1 MFVLELL
8 KILKN
13 QFITMKTHYLPK
25 FIKAYQESFKLNYNT
40 LLSENPKT
48 LKSDIKTFI
57 LHLAPSK
64 QSGIINVC
72 PSALNCAK
80 LCLHHS
86 GNKLYYPTKV
96 KSRINKTIAFNDSQN
111 DFMNI
116 LILNIIRNFR
126 KNNNQP
132 TAYRLNG
139 TSDVLFENIQIYI
152 SVALSDFIYNKFSF
166 NINSGYYS
174 NIFEIFKHEKNI
186 IMYDYTKEKREYKNL
201 LKEFNYHIT
210 FSFDGESNKINVD
223 RCFDAMENNV
233 NIASVIDYK
242 KRDILP
248 TKFYSDIFQ
257 KEFNC
262 IDGDNE
268 RGDMRFL
275 DAKNKLVLLRFKK
288 PIGIKY
294 NKKDIEKFCI
304 R

>member
-1 MFVLELL
+1 MKNY
-8 KILKN
+8 KIP
-13 QFITMKTHYLPK
+13 KT
-25 FIKAYQESFKLNYNT
+25 IKAFQDAYKLNYNT

-48 LKSDIKTFI
+48 IKSDIKTYI

-96 KSRINKTIAFNDSQN
+96 KSRINNTIAFNDSQN

-126 KNNNQP
+126 KNNNEL

-139 TSDVLFENIQIYI
+139 TSDILFENIQIYI
-152 SVALSDFIYNKFSF
+152 SVGLSDFIYNKFSF

-174 NIFEIFKHEKNI
+174 NIFDIFKFEKNI
-186 IMYDYTKEKREYKNL
+186 IFYDYTKNKREYQNL
-201 LKEFNYHIT
+201 LNEFNYHLT
-210 FSFDGESNKINVD
+210 FSFDGESNKININ
-223 RCFDAMENNV
+223 RCYEAMEQNI
-233 NIASVIDYK
+233 NIASVINYK
-242 KRDILP
+242 KKEILP
-248 TKFYSDIFQ
+248 TKFYSKIFDINFD
-257 KEFNC
+257 C
-262 IDGDNE
+262 IDGDND
-268 RGDMRFL
+268 DMRFL

-294 NKKDIEKFCI
+294 NKKDIEKFTI

>member
-1 MFVLELL
+1 M
-8 KILKN
+8 KN
-13 QFITMKTHYLPK
+13 YKLPK
-25 FIKAYQESFKLNYNT
+25 TIKAFQDAYKLNYNT

-48 LKSDIKTFI
+48 IKSDIKTYI
-57 LHLAPSK
+57 LHLAPSN
-64 QSGIINVC
+64 QSGIINLC

-126 KNNNQP
+126 KNNNEL

-139 TSDVLFENIQIYI
+139 TSDILFENIQIYI
-152 SVALSDFIYNKFSF
+152 SVGLSDFIYNKFSF

-186 IMYDYTKEKREYKNL
+186 IMYDYTKNKREYQNL
-201 LKEFNYHIT
+201 LNEFNYHLT
-210 FSFDGESNKINVD
+210 FSFDGESNKINID
-223 RCFDAMENNV
+223 RCFDAMENNI
-233 NIASVIDYK
+233 NIASVINYK
-242 KRDILP
+242 KKEILP
-248 TKFYSDIFQ
+248 TKFYSKIFDINFD
-257 KEFNC
+257 C
-262 IDGDNE
+262 IDGDND
-268 RGDMRFL
+268 DMRFL

-304 R
+304 V

>member
-1 MFVLELL
+1 M
-8 KILKN
+8 KN
-13 QFITMKTHYLPK
+13 YKLPK
-25 FIKAYQESFKLNYNT
+25 TIKAFQDAYKLNYNS

-48 LKSDIKTFI
+48 IKSNIKTYI

-126 KNNNQP
+126 KNDNQP

-139 TSDVLFENIQIYI
+139 TSDILFENIQIYI
-152 SVALSDFIYNKFSF
+152 SVGLSDFIYNKFSF

-186 IMYDYTKEKREYKNL
+186 IMYDYTKNKREYKNL
-201 LKEFNYHIT
+201 LNEFNYHLT
-210 FSFDGESNKINVD
+210 FSFDGESNKINID
-223 RCFDAMENNV
+223 RCFDAMENNI
-233 NIASVIDYK
+233 NIASVINYK

-248 TKFYSDIFQ
+248 TKFYSSIFNMN
-257 KEFNC
+257 FNC
-262 IDGDNE
+262 IDGDND
-268 RGDMRFL
+268 DMRFL

-304 R
+304 K

>member
-1 MFVLELL
+1 M
-8 KILKN
+8 KN
-13 QFITMKTHYLPK
+13 YKLPK
-25 FIKAYQESFKLNYNT
+25 TIKAYQDAYKLNYNT

-48 LKSDIKTFI
+48 IKSEIKTYI
-57 LHLAPSK
+57 LHLAPSN

-126 KNNNQP
+126 KNNNEL

-139 TSDVLFENIQIYI
+139 TSDILFENIQIYI
-152 SVALSDFIYNKFSF
+152 SVGLSDFIYNKFSF

-186 IMYDYTKEKREYKNL
+186 IMYDYTKNKREYKNL
-201 LKEFNYHIT
+201 LNEFNYHLT
-210 FSFDGESNKINVD
+210 FSFDGESNKINID
-223 RCFDAMENNV
+223 RCFEAMEQNI
-233 NIASVIDYK
+233 NIASVINYK
-242 KRDILP
+242 KKEILP
-248 TKFYSDIFQ
+248 SKFYSKIFDINFD
-257 KEFNC
+257 C
-262 IDGDNE
+262 IDGDND
-268 RGDMRFL
+268 DMRFL

-294 NKKDIEKFCI
+294 NKKDIEKFTI

>member
-1 MFVLELL
+1 M
-8 KILKN
+8 KN
-13 QFITMKTHYLPK
+13 YKLPK
-25 FIKAYQESFKLNYNT
+25 TIKAYQDAYKLNYNS

-48 LKSDIKTFI
+48 IKSDIKTYI
-57 LHLAPSK
+57 LHLAPSN

-126 KNNNQP
+126 KNENQL
-132 TAYRLNG
+132 TAFRLNG
-139 TSDVLFENIQIYI
+139 TSDILFENIQIYI
-152 SVALSDFIYNKFSF
+152 SVGLSDFIYNKFSF

-186 IMYDYTKEKREYKNL
+186 IMYDYTKNKREYQNL
-201 LKEFNYHIT
+201 LNEFNYHLT
-210 FSFDGESNKINVD
+210 FSFDGESNKINID
-223 RCFDAMENNV
+223 RCFEAMKHNI
-233 NIASVIDYK
+233 NIASVINYK
-242 KRDILP
+242 KKEILP
-248 TKFYSDIFQ
+248 TKFYSKIFDINFD
-257 KEFNC
+257 C
-262 IDGDNE
+262 IDGDND
-268 RGDMRFL
+268 DMRFL

-294 NKKDIEKFCI
+294 NKKDIEKFTI

>member
-1 MFVLELL
+1 
-8 KILKN
+8 
-13 QFITMKTHYLPK
+13 MKSFRLPK
-25 FIKAYQESFKLNYNT
+25 TIKAYQDAYKLNYNC

-48 LKSDIKTFI
+48 IKSDIKTFI

-126 KNNNQP
+126 KNENQL
-132 TAYRLNG
+132 TAFRLNG
-139 TSDVLFENIQIYI
+139 TSDILFENIQIYI
-152 SVALSDFIYNKFSF
+152 SVGLSDFIYNKFSF

-186 IMYDYTKEKREYKNL
+186 IMYDYTKNKREYKNL
-201 LKEFNYHIT
+201 LNEFNYHLT
-210 FSFDGESNKINVD
+210 FSFDGESNKINID
-223 RCFDAMENNV
+223 RCFDAIKQNI
-233 NIASVIDYK
+233 NIASVINYK

-248 TKFYSDIFQ
+248 TKFYSKIFDINFD
-257 KEFNC
+257 C
-262 IDGDNE
+262 IDGDND
-268 RGDMRFL
+268 DMRFL

-294 NKKDIEKFCI
+294 NKKDIEKFTI

>member
-1 MFVLELL
+1 M
-8 KILKN
+8 KN
-13 QFITMKTHYLPK
+13 YKLPK
-25 FIKAYQESFKLNYNT
+25 TIKAYQDAYKLNYNS

-48 LKSDIKTFI
+48 IKSDIKTYI
-57 LHLAPSK
+57 LHLAPSN

-126 KNNNQP
+126 KNENQL
-132 TAYRLNG
+132 TAFRLNG
-139 TSDVLFENIQIYI
+139 TSDILFENIQIYI
-152 SVALSDFIYNKFSF
+152 SVGLSDFIYNKFSF

-186 IMYDYTKEKREYKNL
+186 IMYDYTKNKREYQNL
-201 LKEFNYHIT
+201 LNEFNYHLT
-210 FSFDGESNKINVD
+210 FSFDGESNKINID
-223 RCFDAMENNV
+223 RCFDAMENNI
-233 NIASVIDYK
+233 NIASVINYK
-242 KRDILP
+242 KKEILP
-248 TKFYSDIFQ
+248 TKFYSKIFDINFD
-257 KEFNC
+257 C
-262 IDGDNE
+262 IDGDND
-268 RGDMRFL
+268 DMRFL

-294 NKKDIEKFCI
+294 NKKDIEKFTI

>member
-1 MFVLELL
+1 M
-8 KILKN
+8 KN
-13 QFITMKTHYLPK
+13 YKLPK
-25 FIKAYQESFKLNYNT
+25 TIKAYQDAYKLNYNS

-48 LKSDIKTFI
+48 IKSDIKTYI

-126 KNNNQP
+126 KNNNEL

-139 TSDVLFENIQIYI
+139 TSDILFENIQIYI
-152 SVALSDFIYNKFSF
+152 SVGLSDFIYNKFSF

-174 NIFEIFKHEKNI
+174 NIFEIFKYEKNI
-186 IMYDYTKEKREYKNL
+186 IMYDYTKNKREYKNL
-201 LKEFNYHIT
+201 LNEFNYHLT
-210 FSFDGESNKINVD
+210 FSFDGESNKINID
-223 RCFDAMENNV
+223 RCFDAMENNI
-233 NIASVIDYK
+233 NIASVINYK
-242 KRDILP
+242 KKEILP
-248 TKFYSDIFQ
+248 TKFYSKIFDINFD
-257 KEFNC
+257 C
-262 IDGDNE
+262 IDGDND
-268 RGDMRFL
+268 DMRFL

-294 NKKDIEKFCI
+294 NKKDIEKFTI

>member
-1 MFVLELL
+1 M
-8 KILKN
+8 KN
-13 QFITMKTHYLPK
+13 YKLPK
-25 FIKAYQESFKLNYNT
+25 TIKAFQDAYKLNYNT

-48 LKSDIKTFI
+48 IKSDIKTYI
-57 LHLAPSK
+57 LHLAPSN

-126 KNNNQP
+126 KNNNEL

-139 TSDVLFENIQIYI
+139 TSDILFENIQIYI
-152 SVALSDFIYNKFSF
+152 SVGLSDFIYNKFSF

-186 IMYDYTKEKREYKNL
+186 IMYDYTKNKREYQNL
-201 LKEFNYHIT
+201 LNEFNYHLT
-210 FSFDGESNKINVD
+210 FSFDGESNKINID
-223 RCFDAMENNV
+223 RCFDAMENNI
-233 NIASVIDYK
+233 NIASVINYK
-242 KRDILP
+242 KKEILP
-248 TKFYSDIFQ
+248 TKFYSKIFDINFD
-257 KEFNC
+257 C
-262 IDGDNE
+262 IDGDND
-268 RGDMRFL
+268 DMRFL

-294 NKKDIEKFCI
+294 NKKDIEKFTI

>member
-1 MFVLELL
+1 M
-8 KILKN
+8 KN
-13 QFITMKTHYLPK
+13 YKLPK
-25 FIKAYQESFKLNYNT
+25 TIKDYQNLYKLNYNT

-48 LKSDIKTFI
+48 IKSDIKTYI

-96 KSRINKTIAFNDSQN
+96 KSRINKTIAFNYSQN
-111 DFMNI
+111 DFMNL
-116 LILNIIRNFR
+116 LILNIIRNYR
-126 KNNNQP
+126 KNENQL
-132 TAYRLNG
+132 TAFRLNG
-139 TSDVLFENIQIYI
+139 TSDILFENIQIYI
-152 SVALSDFIYNKFSF
+152 SVGLSDFIYNKFSF

-174 NIFEIFKHEKNI
+174 NIFEVFKHEKNI
-186 IMYDYTKEKREYKNL
+186 IMYDYTKNKREYKNL
-201 LKEFNYHIT
+201 LNEFNYHLT
-210 FSFDGESNKINVD
+210 FSFDGESNKINID
-223 RCFDAMENNV
+223 RCFDAMENNI
-233 NIASVIDYK
+233 NIASVINYK

-248 TKFYSDIFQ
+248 TKFYSSIFD
-257 KEFNC
+257 KNFEC
-262 IDGDNE
+262 IDGDND

-304 R
+304 K

>member
-1 MFVLELL
+1 M
-8 KILKN
+8 KN
-13 QFITMKTHYLPK
+13 YKLPK
-25 FIKAYQESFKLNYNT
+25 TIKAYQDAYKLNYNT

-48 LKSDIKTFI
+48 IKSDIKTYI
-57 LHLAPSK
+57 LHLAPSN

-139 TSDVLFENIQIYI
+139 TSDILFENIQIYI
-152 SVALSDFIYNKFSF
+152 SVGLSDFIYNKFSF

-186 IMYDYTKEKREYKNL
+186 IMYDYTKNKREYKNL
-201 LKEFNYHIT
+201 LNEFNYHLT
-210 FSFDGESNKINVD
+210 FSFDGESNKINID
-223 RCFDAMENNV
+223 RCFHAMENNI
-233 NIASVIDYK
+233 NIASVINYK
-242 KRDILP
+242 KKEILP
-248 TKFYSDIFQ
+248 TKFYSKIFDINFD
-257 KEFNC
+257 C
-262 IDGDNE
+262 IDGDND
-268 RGDMRFL
+268 DMRFL

-294 NKKDIEKFCI
+294 NKRDIEKFTI

>member
-1 MFVLELL
+1 M
-8 KILKN
+8 KN
-13 QFITMKTHYLPK
+13 YRLPK
-25 FIKAYQESFKLNYNT
+25 TIKAYQDAYKLNYNS

-48 LKSDIKTFI
+48 IKSDIKTYI

-126 KNNNQP
+126 KNNNEL

-139 TSDVLFENIQIYI
+139 TSDILFENIQIYI
-152 SVALSDFIYNKFSF
+152 SVGLSDFIYNKFSF

-186 IMYDYTKEKREYKNL
+186 IMYDYTKNKREYKNL
-201 LKEFNYHIT
+201 LNEFNYHLT
-210 FSFDGESNKINVD
+210 FSFDGESNKINID
-223 RCFDAMENNV
+223 RCFDAMENNI
-233 NIASVIDYK
+233 NIASVINYK

-248 TKFYSDIFQ
+248 TRFYSSIFD
-257 KEFNC
+257 KNFEC
-262 IDGDNE
+262 IDGDND

-304 R
+304 K

>member
-1 MFVLELL
+1 
-8 KILKN
+8 
-13 QFITMKTHYLPK
+13 MKSFRLPK
-25 FIKAYQESFKLNYNT
+25 TIKAYQDAYKLNYNC

-48 LKSDIKTFI
+48 IKSDIKTFI

-126 KNNNQP
+126 KNENQL
-132 TAYRLNG
+132 TAFRLNG
-139 TSDVLFENIQIYI
+139 TSDILFENIQIYI
-152 SVALSDFIYNKFSF
+152 SVGLSDFIYNKFSF

-186 IMYDYTKEKREYKNL
+186 IMYDYTKNKREYQNL
-201 LKEFNYHIT
+201 FNEFNYHLT
-210 FSFDGESNKINVD
+210 FSFDGESNKINID
-223 RCFDAMENNV
+223 RCYEAMEQNI
-233 NIASVIDYK
+233 NIASVINYK

-248 TKFYSDIFQ
+248 TKFYSKIFDINFD
-257 KEFNC
+257 C
-262 IDGDNE
+262 IDGDND
-268 RGDMRFL
+268 DMRFL

-294 NKKDIEKFCI
+294 NKKDIEKFTI

>member
-1 MFVLELL
+1 
-8 KILKN
+8 
-13 QFITMKTHYLPK
+13 MKSFRLPK
-25 FIKAYQESFKLNYNT
+25 TIKAYQDAYKLNYNC

-48 LKSDIKTFI
+48 IKSDIKTFI

-126 KNNNQP
+126 KNENQL
-132 TAYRLNG
+132 TAFRLNG
-139 TSDVLFENIQIYI
+139 TSDILFENIQIYI
-152 SVALSDFIYNKFSF
+152 SVGLSDFIYNKFSF

-186 IMYDYTKEKREYKNL
+186 IMYDYTKNKREYQNL
-201 LKEFNYHIT
+201 FNEFNYHLT
-210 FSFDGESNKINVD
+210 FSFDGESNKINID
-223 RCFDAMENNV
+223 RCYEAMEQ
-233 NIASVIDYK
+233 NINIPSVINYK

-248 TKFYSDIFQ
+248 TKFYSKIFDINFD
-257 KEFNC
+257 C
-262 IDGDNE
+262 IDGDND
-268 RGDMRFL
+268 DMRFL

-294 NKKDIEKFCI
+294 NKKDIEKFTI

>member
-1 MFVLELL
+1 MR
-8 KILKN
+8 
-13 QFITMKTHYLPK
+13 LPK
-25 FIKAYQESFKLNYNT
+25 TIKDYQSTFNLDYNS

-48 LKSDIKTFI
+48 KKSKIKTFL
-57 LHLAPSK
+57 LHLSPSN
-64 QSGIINVC
+64 QSGIINLC
-72 PSALNCAK
+72 PNALNCAK

-116 LILNIIRNFR
+116 LILNIIRNYR
-126 KNNNQP
+126 KNENQL

-139 TSDVLFENIQIYI
+139 TSDILFENIQIYI
-152 SVALSDFIYNKFSF
+152 SVGLSDFIYNKFSF

-186 IMYDYTKEKREYKNL
+186 IMYDYTKNKREYQNL
-201 LKEFNYHIT
+201 LNEFNYHLT
-210 FSFDGESNKINVD
+210 FSFDGESNKINID
-223 RCFDAMENNV
+223 RCFEAMKQNI
-233 NIASVIDYK
+233 NIASVINYK
-242 KRDILP
+242 KKEILP
-248 TKFYSDIFQ
+248 TKFYSKIFNIN
-257 KEFNC
+257 FDC
-262 IDGDNE
+262 IDGDND
-268 RGDMRFL
+268 DMRFL

-294 NKKDIEKFCI
+294 NKKDIEKFTI

>member
-1 MFVLELL
+1 
-8 KILKN
+8 
-13 QFITMKTHYLPK
+13 MKSFRLPK
-25 FIKAYQESFKLNYNT
+25 TIKAYQDAYKLNYNC

-48 LKSDIKTFI
+48 IKSDIKTFI

-126 KNNNQP
+126 KNENQL
-132 TAYRLNG
+132 TAFRLNG
-139 TSDVLFENIQIYI
+139 TSDILFENIQIYI
-152 SVALSDFIYNKFSF
+152 SVGLSDFIYNKFSF

-186 IMYDYTKEKREYKNL
+186 IMYDYTKNKREYQNL
-201 LKEFNYHIT
+201 FNEFNYHLT
-210 FSFDGESNKINVD
+210 FSFDGESNKINID
-223 RCFDAMENNV
+223 RCYEAMEQNI
-233 NIASVIDYK
+233 NIASVKNYK

-248 TKFYSDIFQ
+248 TKFYSKIFDINFD
-257 KEFNC
+257 C
-262 IDGDNE
+262 IDGDND
-268 RGDMRFL
+268 DMRFL

-294 NKKDIEKFCI
+294 NKKDIEKFTI

>member
-1 MFVLELL
+1 M
-8 KILKN
+8 KN
-13 QFITMKTHYLPK
+13 YKLPK
-25 FIKAYQESFKLNYNT
+25 TIKAFQDAYKLNYNT

-48 LKSDIKTFI
+48 IKSDIKTYI
-57 LHLAPSK
+57 LHLAPSN
-64 QSGIINVC
+64 QSGIINLC

-126 KNNNQP
+126 KNNNEL

-139 TSDVLFENIQIYI
+139 TSDILFENIQIYI
-152 SVALSDFIYNKFSF
+152 SVGLSDFIYNKFSF

-186 IMYDYTKEKREYKNL
+186 IMYDYTKNKREYQNL
-201 LKEFNYHIT
+201 LNEFNYHLT
-210 FSFDGESNKINVD
+210 FSFDGESNKINID
-223 RCFDAMENNV
+223 RCFDAMENNI
-233 NIASVIDYK
+233 NIASVINYK
-242 KRDILP
+242 KKEILP
-248 TKFYSDIFQ
+248 TKFYSKIFDINFD
-257 KEFNC
+257 C
-262 IDGDNE
+262 IDGDND
-268 RGDMRFL
+268 DMRFL

-294 NKKDIEKFCI
+294 NKKDIEKFTI

>member
-1 MFVLELL
+1 M
-8 KILKN
+8 KN
-13 QFITMKTHYLPK
+13 YKLPK
-25 FIKAYQESFKLNYNT
+25 TIKSFQDAYKLNYNT

-48 LKSDIKTFI
+48 IKSDIKTYI

-126 KNNNQP
+126 KNENQL
-132 TAYRLNG
+132 TAFRLNG
-139 TSDVLFENIQIYI
+139 TSDILFENIQIYI
-152 SVALSDFIYNKFSF
+152 SVGLSDFIYNKFSF

-174 NIFEIFKHEKNI
+174 NIFDIFKFEKNI
-186 IMYDYTKEKREYKNL
+186 IFYDYTKNKREYQNL
-201 LKEFNYHIT
+201 LNEFNYHLT
-210 FSFDGESNKINVD
+210 FSFDGESNKINID
-223 RCFDAMENNV
+223 RCFDAMKQNI
-233 NIASVIDYK
+233 NIASVINYK
-242 KRDILP
+242 KKEILP
-248 TKFYSDIFQ
+248 TKFYSKIFNIN
-257 KEFNC
+257 FDC
-262 IDGDNE
+262 IDGDID
-268 RGDMRFL
+268 DMRFL

-294 NKKDIEKFCI
+294 NKKDIEKFTI

>member
-1 MFVLELL
+1 
-8 KILKN
+8 
-13 QFITMKTHYLPK
+13 MKTYRLPK
-25 FIKAYQESFKLNYNT
+25 TIKAYQDAYKLNYNS

-48 LKSDIKTFI
+48 IKSDIKTYI

-126 KNNNQP
+126 KNENQL
-132 TAYRLNG
+132 TAFRLNG
-139 TSDVLFENIQIYI
+139 TSDILFENIQIYI
-152 SVALSDFIYNKFSF
+152 SVGLSDFIYNKFSF

-174 NIFEIFKHEKNI
+174 NIFDIFKFEKNI
-186 IMYDYTKEKREYKNL
+186 IFYDYTKNKREYQNL
-201 LKEFNYHIT
+201 LNEFNYHLT
-210 FSFDGESNKINVD
+210 FSFDGESNKINID
-223 RCFDAMENNV
+223 RCFDAMKQNI
-233 NIASVIDYK
+233 NIASVINYK
-242 KRDILP
+242 KKEILP
-248 TKFYSDIFQ
+248 TKFYSKIFNIN
-257 KEFNC
+257 FDC
-262 IDGDNE
+262 IDGDID
-268 RGDMRFL
+268 DMRFL

-294 NKKDIEKFCI
+294 NKKDIEKFTI

>member
-1 MFVLELL
+1 M
-8 KILKN
+8 KN
-13 QFITMKTHYLPK
+13 YKLPK
-25 FIKAYQESFKLNYNT
+25 TIKAYQDAYKLNYNT

-48 LKSDIKTFI
+48 IKSDIKTYI
-57 LHLAPSK
+57 LHLAPSN

-126 KNNNQP
+126 KNNNQL
-132 TAYRLNG
+132 TAFRLNG
-139 TSDVLFENIQIYI
+139 TSDILFENIQIYI
-152 SVALSDFIYNKFSF
+152 SVGLSDFIYNKFSF

-186 IMYDYTKEKREYKNL
+186 IMYDYTKNKREYKNL
-201 LKEFNYHIT
+201 LNEFNYHLT
-210 FSFDGESNKINVD
+210 FSFDGESNKINID
-223 RCFDAMENNV
+223 RCFHAMENNI
-233 NIASVIDYK
+233 NIASVINYK
-242 KRDILP
+242 KKEILP
-248 TKFYSDIFQ
+248 TKFYSKIFDINFD
-257 KEFNC
+257 C

-294 NKKDIEKFCI
+294 NKKDIEKFTI

>member
-1 MFVLELL
+1 
-8 KILKN
+8 
-13 QFITMKTHYLPK
+13 MKSFRLPK
-25 FIKAYQESFKLNYNT
+25 TIKAYQDAYKLNYNC

-48 LKSDIKTFI
+48 IKSDIKTFI

-126 KNNNQP
+126 KNENQL
-132 TAYRLNG
+132 TAFRLNG
-139 TSDVLFENIQIYI
+139 TSDILFENIQIYI
-152 SVALSDFIYNKFSF
+152 SVGLSDFIYNKFSF

-186 IMYDYTKEKREYKNL
+186 IMYDYTKNKREYQNL
-201 LKEFNYHIT
+201 LNEFNYHLT
-210 FSFDGESNKINVD
+210 FSFDGESNKINID
-223 RCFDAMENNV
+223 RCYEAMEQNI
-233 NIASVIDYK
+233 NIASVINYK

-248 TKFYSDIFQ
+248 TKFYSKIFDINFD
-257 KEFNC
+257 C
-262 IDGDNE
+262 IDGDND
-268 RGDMRFL
+268 DMRFL

-294 NKKDIEKFCI
+294 NKKDIEKFTI

>member
-1 MFVLELL
+1 
-8 KILKN
+8 
-13 QFITMKTHYLPK
+13 MKTYRLPK
-25 FIKAYQESFKLNYNT
+25 TIKAYQDAYKLNYNS
-40 LLSENPKT
+40 LLSEHPKT
-48 LKSDIKTFI
+48 IKSDIKTYI
-57 LHLAPSK
+57 LHLAPSN

-126 KNNNQP
+126 KNNNEL

-139 TSDVLFENIQIYI
+139 TSDILFENIQIYI
-152 SVALSDFIYNKFSF
+152 SVGLSDFIYNKFSF

-174 NIFEIFKHEKNI
+174 NIFDIFKFEKNI
-186 IMYDYTKEKREYKNL
+186 IFYDYTKNKREYQNL
-201 LKEFNYHIT
+201 LNEFNYHLT
-210 FSFDGESNKINVD
+210 FSFDGESNKININ
-223 RCFDAMENNV
+223 RCYEAMEQNI
-233 NIASVIDYK
+233 NIASVINYK
-242 KRDILP
+242 KKEILP
-248 TKFYSDIFQ
+248 TKFYSKIFDINFD
-257 KEFNC
+257 C
-262 IDGDNE
+262 IDGDND
-268 RGDMRFL
+268 DMRFL

-294 NKKDIEKFCI
+294 NKKDIEKFTI

>member
-1 MFVLELL
+1 M
-8 KILKN
+8 KN
-13 QFITMKTHYLPK
+13 YKLPK
-25 FIKAYQESFKLNYNT
+25 TIKAFQDAYKLNYNS

-48 LKSDIKTFI
+48 IKSNIKTYI

-126 KNNNQP
+126 KNNNQL
-132 TAYRLNG
+132 TAFRLNG
-139 TSDVLFENIQIYI
+139 TSDILFENIQIYI
-152 SVALSDFIYNKFSF
+152 SVGLSDFIYNKFSF

-186 IMYDYTKEKREYKNL
+186 IMYDYTKNKREYKNL
-201 LKEFNYHIT
+201 LNEFNYHLT
-210 FSFDGESNKINVD
+210 FSFDGESNKINID
-223 RCFDAMENNV
+223 RCFDAMENNI
-233 NIASVIDYK
+233 NIASVINYK

-248 TKFYSDIFQ
+248 TKFYSSIFNMN
-257 KEFNC
+257 FNC
-262 IDGDNE
+262 IDGDND
-268 RGDMRFL
+268 DMRFL

-304 R
+304 K

>member
-1 MFVLELL
+1 M
-8 KILKN
+8 KN
-13 QFITMKTHYLPK
+13 YKLPK
-25 FIKAYQESFKLNYNT
+25 TIKAFQDAYKLNYNT

-48 LKSDIKTFI
+48 IKSDIKTYI
-57 LHLAPSK
+57 LHLAPSN

-126 KNNNQP
+126 KNNNEL

-139 TSDVLFENIQIYI
+139 TSDILFENIQIYI
-152 SVALSDFIYNKFSF
+152 SVGLSDFIYNKFSF

-186 IMYDYTKEKREYKNL
+186 IMYDYTKNKREYKNL
-201 LKEFNYHIT
+201 LNEFNYHLT
-210 FSFDGESNKINVD
+210 FSFDGESNKINID
-223 RCFDAMENNV
+223 RCFDAMENNI
-233 NIASVIDYK
+233 NISSVINYK

-248 TKFYSDIFQ
+248 TKFYSKIFDINFD
-257 KEFNC
+257 C
-262 IDGDNE
+262 IDGDND

>member
-1 MFVLELL
+1 
-8 KILKN
+8 
-13 QFITMKTHYLPK
+13 MKTYRLPK
-25 FIKAYQESFKLNYNT
+25 TIKAYQDAYKLNYNS

-48 LKSDIKTFI
+48 IKSDIKTYI

-126 KNNNQP
+126 KNNNEL

-139 TSDVLFENIQIYI
+139 TSDILFENIQIYI
-152 SVALSDFIYNKFSF
+152 SVGLSDFIYNKFSF

-174 NIFEIFKHEKNI
+174 NIFDIFKHEKNI
-186 IMYDYTKEKREYKNL
+186 IFYDYTKNKREYQNL
-201 LKEFNYHIT
+201 LNEFNYHLT
-210 FSFDGESNKINVD
+210 FSFDGESNKININ
-223 RCFDAMENNV
+223 RCYEAMEQNI
-233 NIASVIDYK
+233 NIASVINYK
-242 KRDILP
+242 KKEILP
-248 TKFYSDIFQ
+248 TKFYSKIFDINFD
-257 KEFNC
+257 C
-262 IDGDNE
+262 IDGDND
-268 RGDMRFL
+268 DMRFL

-294 NKKDIEKFCI
+294 NKRDIEKFTI

>member
-1 MFVLELL
+1 
-8 KILKN
+8 
-13 QFITMKTHYLPK
+13 MKTHYLPK

-48 LKSDIKTFI
+48 KKSDIKTYI
-57 LHLAPSK
+57 LHLSPSDS
-64 QSGIINVC
+64 SGVINIC
-72 PSALNCAK
+72 KSAMNCK
-80 LCLHHS
+80 LLCLHKS
-86 GNKLYYPTKV
+86 GNPAYYSNKI
-96 KSRINKTIAFNDSQN
+96 KSRINKTIAFNYSQN

-116 LILNIIRNFR
+116 LILSIIRNYR
-126 KNNNQP
+126 KNNNEQ
-132 TAYRLNG
+132 TAFRING
-139 TSDVLFENIQIYI
+139 TSDILFENIQIYI

-223 RCFDAMENNV
+223 RCFHAMENNV

-288 PIGIKY
+288 PY
-294 NKKDIEKFCI
+294 NVNYTKKDIQKFTI

>member
-1 MFVLELL
+1 
-8 KILKN
+8 
-13 QFITMKTHYLPK
+13 MKSFRLPK
-25 FIKAYQESFKLNYNT
+25 TIKAYQDAYKLNYNC

-48 LKSDIKTFI
+48 IKSDIKTYI

-126 KNNNQP
+126 KNENQL
-132 TAYRLNG
+132 TAFRLNG
-139 TSDVLFENIQIYI
+139 TSDILFENIQIYI
-152 SVALSDFIYNKFSF
+152 SVGLSDFIYNKFSF

-186 IMYDYTKEKREYKNL
+186 IMYDYTKNKREYQNL
-201 LKEFNYHIT
+201 FNEFNYHLT
-210 FSFDGESNKINVD
+210 FSFDGESNKINID
-223 RCFDAMENNV
+223 RCYEAMEQNI
-233 NIASVIDYK
+233 NIASVINYK

-248 TKFYSDIFQ
+248 TKFYSKIFDINFD
-257 KEFNC
+257 C
-262 IDGDNE
+262 IDGDND
-268 RGDMRFL
+268 DMRFL

-294 NKKDIEKFCI
+294 NKKDIEKFTI